1 MALEP
6 EWEAKFEPNSYGFR
20 PGRSCHDAIG
30 AIFLGIRS
38 KSKYVLDADISKCF
52 DEINHV
58 RLLEKLNT
66 YPTLRR
72 QVRAWLKSGVLDDKK
87 LFPTEKGTPQ
97 GGVISPLLANIAL
110 HGMEE
115 EIKKLSETF
124 DMKEKRGRQMAKRD
138 KRKSVNFI
146 RYADDFVILHE
157 EIEKIQICK
166 EHISKWLNDMG
177 LELKPSKT
185 RITHTLDGYKE
196 EKPGFDF
203 LGFHIQQH
211 TVGKY
216 QSGRVK
222 DKKEGKGRLLGF
234 KTIITPSKE
243 SQKRHYK
250 KVAETIEKYK
260 GQSQTILISKL
271 NPIIKGWCN
280 YFSTVISRKAFGRL
294 YHLIVWKLIKWGIK
308 RHRNKGKKWVY
319 LKYFRKIGND
329 NWTFA
334 TNRED
339 NNPIILLK
347 HLNFPHTNL
356 L

>member
-1 MALEP
+1 M
-6 EWEAKFEPNSYGFR
+6 
-20 PGRSCHDAIG
+20 
-30 AIFLGIRS
+30 
-38 KSKYVLDADISKCF
+38 
-52 DEINHV
+52 
-58 RLLEKLNT
+58 
-66 YPTLRR
+66 
-72 QVRAWLKSGVLDDKK
+72 
-87 LFPTEKGTPQ
+87 
-97 GGVISPLLANIAL
+97 
-110 HGMEE
+110 
-115 EIKKLSETF
+115 
-124 DMKEKRGRQMAKRD
+124 
-138 KRKSVNFI
+138 
-146 RYADDFVILHE
+146 
-157 EIEKIQICK
+157 
-166 EHISKWLNDMG
+166 
-177 LELKPSKT
+177 
-185 RITHTLDGYKE
+185 
-196 EKPGFDF
+196 
-203 LGFHIQQH
+203 
-211 TVGKY
+211 
-216 QSGRVK
+216 K

-308 RHRNKGKKWVY
+308 HHRNKGKKWVY